1 MTCNTLPVPVAV
13 GDEHISL
20 NFSSGSYTYSLSNR
34 HRGPASDKKS
44 TWTVNTTIEVELFE
58 ESMQKSYINNQ
69 LSWNIHSTYIGH
81 DKDGSNVKLAR
92 FDSRNA
98 TNNEWHGYPVNYS
111 KDPNNRPSK
120 DILIEWVNR
129 SIITKSEK
137 IKILCGKKVKA
148 LLWV

>member
-13 GDEHISL
+13 GDEHIPL

-34 HRGPASDKKS
+34 HRGRASDKKS

-98 TNNEWHGYPVNYS
+98 TNNEWHGYPVDYS

-120 DILIEWVNR
+120 EILNEWVKR
-129 SIITKSEK
+129 SIITNSEM
-137 IKILCGKKVKA
+137 IKILSGRKVKA
-148 LLWV
+148 LL